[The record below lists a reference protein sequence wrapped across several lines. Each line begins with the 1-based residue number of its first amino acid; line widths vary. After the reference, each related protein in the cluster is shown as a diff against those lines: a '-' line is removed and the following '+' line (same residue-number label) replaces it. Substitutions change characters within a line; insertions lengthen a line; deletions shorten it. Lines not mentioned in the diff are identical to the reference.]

1 MSTKNDNVIM
11 IAVGTDCAVLSRSFS
26 VSRSVLQDAE
36 KQAVGT
42 YSVVQ
47 GNALSSADSVC
58 VALDIFGLSAVDWI
72 RVSGAVCTL
81 YRIVVEKIAGF
92 AAVVRRNRVFSKR
105 RLKTCFRRC
114 PGRCDHRPAAKCVIL
129 ACAGGLRL

>member
-11 IAVGTDCAVLSRSFS
+11 TAVVTDCAVLSRSFS

-47 GNALSSADSVC
+47 GNTLSSTDFVC

-72 RVSGAVCTL
+72 CVSGAVCTL
-81 YRIVVEKIAGF
+81 YRIVVEKMTGF
-92 AAVVRRNRVFSKR
+92 AAVVRRNFEVAKR
-105 RLKTCFRRC
+105 RLKTCFRRR
-114 PGRCDHRPAAKCVIL
+114 PGRCDYRPAAKCVIL